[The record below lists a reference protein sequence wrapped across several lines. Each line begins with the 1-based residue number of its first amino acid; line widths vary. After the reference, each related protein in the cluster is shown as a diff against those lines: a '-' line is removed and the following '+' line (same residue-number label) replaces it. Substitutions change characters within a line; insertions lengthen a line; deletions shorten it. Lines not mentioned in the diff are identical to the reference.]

1 MNAEI
6 QKELDNL
13 IEQSMSF
20 AKSVS
25 NNSIGQLAK
34 SDGAV
39 GLTRMQAALN
49 AGLNERQ
56 YKTTQ
61 AVAKIPEA
69 PVIRAVEEVLSERPS
84 PPIQKKFAPMIWP
97 DYGRQEID
105 QRVANFRAHQ
115 QKMTR
120 EREEF
125 FVQTM
130 AKALASK
137 NRD

>member
-13 IEQSMSF
+13 VEQSMSF

-25 NNSIGQLAK
+25 NDSIGK
-34 SDGAV
+34 
-39 GLTRMQAALN
+39 RAA
-49 AGLNERQ
+49 
-56 YKTTQ
+56 T
-61 AVAKIPEA
+61 
-69 PVIRAVEEVLSERPS
+69 VIRAVEEVLSERPS
-84 PPIQKKFAPMIWP
+84 VPTQKKFAPMIWP

-130 AKALASK
+130 ARALASK

>member
-34 SDGAV
+34 FNGAD
-39 GLTRMQAALN
+39 GLTRMQTSHN
-49 AGLNERQ
+49 AGLGERQ
-56 YKTTQ
+56 YDTTQ
-61 AVAKIPEA
+61 VEA
-69 PVIRAVEEVLSERPS
+69 VLSERPS
-84 PPIQKKFAPMIWP
+84 APIQKKFAPMIWP